1 MQKDLTTSIIIAIL
15 GVVGAFF
22 IVNMMVG
29 EISEVTIK
37 SVDSSFGI
45 DIPEPDDEVFNYKA
59 INPTVEVYVGNNNGD
74 CAQLNSDGNC
84 IYSTDQGTT
93 SPDSNQGTTNPDSE
107 QGE

>member
-29 EISEVTIK
+29 EINEVTIK

-45 DIPEPDDEVFNYKA
+45 DIPEPDNEVFN
-59 INPTVEVYVGNNNGD
+59 
-74 CAQLNSDGNC
+74 
-84 IYSTDQGTT
+84 
-93 SPDSNQGTTNPDSE
+93 
-107 QGE
+107 